1 MLAEV
6 AGVLTGAAFVW
17 FGICLHKPLL
27 QLRRAD
33 GVLYLTRWSFVD
45 YRWAP
50 FNIYLHRIDAP
61 DPDRH
66 LHNHPWNAIVFVFS
80 WRGYWQ
86 DEFGYNTGRSHGDRV
101 EVVRKRVRF
110 INRLGSYYHRISVIA
125 PGTWTLCITTGYR
138 RQWGFNVDG
147 EHVHWKTYVDT
158 YQKEVMSAVGV
169 VSGQR
174 IEP

>member
-1 MLAEV
+1 MTALYIV
-6 AGVLTGAAFVW
+6 LGVIGAW
-17 FGICLHKPLL
+17 LCWSLHKPLL
-27 QLRRAD
+27 KLRRAD

-80 WRGYWQ
+80 WRGYLQ
-86 DEFGYNTGRSHGDRV
+86 
-101 EVVRKRVRF
+101 EVIRGGQQRHSEHVRF
-110 INRLGSYYHRISVIA
+110 WNRLGAYYHRIYAIA
-125 PGTWTLCITTGYR
+125 PGTWTLCITTGYK

-147 EHVHWKTYVDT
+147 EHVYWKTYVDT

-169 VSGQR
+169 VSER
-174 IEP
+174 LEP

>member
-1 MLAEV
+1 MWNP
-6 AGVLTGAAFVW
+6 FR
-17 FGICLHKPLL
+17 PLL

-66 LHNHPWNAIVFVFS
+66 LHNHPWNALVLVFS
-80 WRGYWQ
+80 WRGYFQ
-86 DEFGYNTGRSHGDRV
+86 EVLRCVYTV
-101 EVVRKRVRF
+101 EPCDARWKPVRERVRWF
-110 INRLGSYYHRISVIA
+110 NLLGSNYHRISEVT
-125 PGTWTLCITTGYR
+125 PGTWTLCITTGYK

-147 EHVHWKTYVDT
+147 EHVYWKTYVDT

-169 VSGQR
+169 VSGER
-174 IEP
+174 LEP